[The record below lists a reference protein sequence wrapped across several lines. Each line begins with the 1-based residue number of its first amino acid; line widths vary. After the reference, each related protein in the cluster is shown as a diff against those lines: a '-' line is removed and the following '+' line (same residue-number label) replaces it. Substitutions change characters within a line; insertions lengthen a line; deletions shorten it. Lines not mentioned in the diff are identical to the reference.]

1 MNFPGSEAGIRP
13 NQSPHRSTYLPFR
26 RISLP
31 SAPSSMLRQ
40 SVVSVASFDSLPEDE
55 ASPSLMRSVNGS
67 RGISGRPTSIES
79 PRRRVRRRDSS
90 VKPVE
95 NSHGAKRQKVVEEF
109 HATEK
114 VYVGG
119 LELIYSV
126 KFVPLPYLAFLTKAA
141 CSTSS
146 HRLSHLLM
154 PRNLCWIVQHSHPSF
169 QIS

>member
-1 MNFPGSEAGIRP
+1 MNFPGYEAGIRP

-55 ASPSLMRSVNGS
+55 ASPSLMRSINGS
-67 RGISGRPTSIES
+67 RGISGRPTSVES

-95 NSHGAKRQKVVEEF
+95 NSHSAKRQKVVEEF

-114 VYVGG
+114 VYVDG

-126 KFVPLPYLAFLTKAA
+126 KFVPLPYLAFLTKAN

-146 HRLSHLLM
+146 HR
-154 PRNLCWIVQHSHPSF
+154 
-169 QIS
+169 